1 MLHEKIIHQGIRWHV
16 RHSAQQMPSMVPIFL
31 FIFARKYRNFITN
44 LWEDGMIISLL
55 WIFFSCLWFLFWY
68 PDGSWNIDT
77 VNRTIEGI
85 FTGFE
90 VSLQFKRYP
99 TYYIYNLFLPVSVVS
114 IVGFI
119 SVFIPSD
126 SSDRINLCVTVLLGF
141 IFIQSLMTSLVP
153 KVAQAPYVAD
163 YVIEAMILS
172 GLNTVFSVIV
182 IGIHHLN
189 SDPPKIVKVLGIHIL
204 GVIVCRRENVQKEKR
219 SRSGTNWRK

>member
-1 MLHEKIIHQGIRWHV
+1 MEFESQTDYAKNWTAKEFHR
-16 RHSAQQMPSMVPIFL
+16 
-31 FIFARKYRNFITN
+31 
-44 LWEDGMIISLL
+44 
-55 WIFFSCLWFLFWY
+55 Y
-68 PDGSWNIDT
+68 PDGSWNTDI

-219 SRSGTNWRK
+219 SRSGTN